1 MPSRMKLIGR
11 YGNGVAAGL
20 FAIIFVFAL
29 TNGEVGFA
37 LLSLLVSGLAGF
49 NIYIA
54 EKAAAL
60 TAEEE
65 WLKAEL
71 RKAELRRRL
80 GALAGETPE
89 TVLRHHG
96 L

>member
-1 MPSRMKLIGR
+1 MPSRIRLVGR
-11 YGNGVAAGL
+11 YGNGVAAVL

-29 TNGEVGFA
+29 TQGELGFA
-37 LLSLLVSGLAGF
+37 LLCLLVSALAGC
-49 NIYIA
+49 NVYIA

-80 GALAGETPE
+80 GVLAGETPE

>member
-11 YGNGVAAGL
+11 YGNGAGAVAFGL
-20 FAIIFVFAL
+20 IFIFALIRGEIVFAF
-29 TNGEVGFA
+29 FA
-37 LLSLLVSGLAGF
+37 LLVSGLAGF
-49 NIYIA
+49 NIYIT

>member
-1 MPSRMKLIGR
+1 MPSRIRLVGR
-11 YGNGVAAGL
+11 YGNGVAAVVFG
-20 FAIIFVFAL
+20 IIFVFAL
-29 TNGEVGFA
+29 TRGELGFA
-37 LLSLLVSGLAGF
+37 LLSLLVSALAGC
-49 NIYIA
+49 NVYIA

-80 GALAGETPE
+80 GVLAGETPE

>member
-1 MPSRMKLIGR
+1 MPVRVRLLGR
-11 YGNGVAAGL
+11 YGNGVAAAL
-20 FAIIFVFAL
+20 FGIIFVFAL
-29 TNGEVGFA
+29 TRGELGFAFFA
-37 LLSLLVSGLAGF
+37 LLVSCLAGF
-49 NIYIA
+49 NVYIT

-71 RKAELRRRL
+71 RKAELRRKL
-80 GALAGETPE
+80 GGLAGETPE
-89 TVLRHHG
+89 TVVRHHG

>member
-1 MPSRMKLIGR
+1 MPGRIRLVGR
-11 YGNGVAAGL
+11 YGNGVAAVL
-20 FAIIFVFAL
+20 FGVIFVFAL
-29 TNGEVGFA
+29 TRGELGFA
-37 LLSLLVSGLAGF
+37 LFCLLVSGLAAC
-49 NIYIA
+49 NVYIT

-89 TVLRHHG
+89 TVVRHHG